1 MKIFFKESF
10 PCCNSLIHQ
19 DKNSYGLPK
28 WTIKTRTYDNCQKS
42 WTILQF
48 VKFQEK
54 TVRSCRL
61 YYSPASQWWMYLKN
75 ISEKNI
81 NILRNVR
88 PWKETATISYLRMFM
103 GRMQMKWEMRIRRR
117 NFWVLFSLLM
127 SILLRGRETFFLPT
141 LPATSSSSSVAVL
154 RLSV

>member
-54 TVRSCRL
+54 TVQTCRL
-61 YYSPASQWWMYLKN
+61 YYSQELLYWLVVVEVSQ
-75 ISEKNI
+75 
-81 NILRNVR
+81 NVR
-88 PWKETATISYLRMFM
+88 NLGT
-103 GRMQMKWEMRIRRR
+103 
-117 NFWVLFSLLM
+117 
-127 SILLRGRETFFLPT
+127 ILLSRENCPVLQILLSYSKELLYWLVVDVSQKYFGDKFSGMLKRLQPFLT
-141 LPATSSSSSVAVL
+141 
-154 RLSV
+154 